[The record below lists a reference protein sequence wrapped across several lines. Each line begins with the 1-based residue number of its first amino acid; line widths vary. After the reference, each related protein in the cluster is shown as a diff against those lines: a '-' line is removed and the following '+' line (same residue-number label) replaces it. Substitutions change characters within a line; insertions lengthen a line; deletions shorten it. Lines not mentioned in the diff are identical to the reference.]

1 MTKSQQQFEQWLSN
15 QDNEGL
21 NNIILPIEQ
30 IEQLTEIKFVLEP
43 LDELPTP
50 TLKELNKILQVN

>member
-1 MTKSQQQFEQWLSN
+1 MTKAQQQFKQWLSN

-30 IEQLTEIKFVLEP
+30 TEQLTEIKFILTP
-43 LDELPTP
+43 LDEITRPF
-50 TLKELNKILQVN
+50 LKELNEIIQVN